1 MSEAPPMKR
10 RRSARNKKS
19 TASIASYL
27 STTATVM
34 PILTSTFSAPQT
46 QIPTTSN
53 WAPVLN
59 GTRTTSAALKMKR
72 LGRAKMKRDRILQAK
87 CQETQM
93 QNKANVR
100 QLEVMLSAVNKR
112 ITQLQGAAVLKPT
125 AKQVRFLCGE
135 HTHIYTYMYNY
146 RGFCWVQIYI
156 CRGPLILRFF

>member
-72 LGRAKMKRDRILQAK
+72 LGRVKMKRDRILQAK
-87 CQETQM
+87 HQETQM
-93 QNKANVR
+93 QNKHNVR
-100 QLEVMLSAVNKR
+100 QLETMLSGVNKR
-112 ITQLQGAAVLKPT
+112 ISQLQGAAVLQPT

-135 HTHIYTYMYNY
+135 HMYIHIITQGFLFGANIYM
-146 RGFCWVQIYI
+146 
-156 CRGPLILRFF
+156 